1 MRVYKK
7 QNKTKNYHRHYC
19 LTAGLTTAKWIL
31 LQKALPNIKSA
42 AGEPSVDVSK
52 PKRRYFYCTSMCGLL
67 NKKRARR
74 LGHRS
79 ETDGGDGGRVVVVVV
94 GGSNEESGDRV
105 KVDQDADG
113 KID

>member
-52 PKRRYFYCTSMCGLL
+52 PKRSYFYCTSMCGLL
-67 NKKRARR
+67 NKKEQGDSDIDQRR
-74 LGHRS
+74 T
-79 ETDGGDGGRVVVVVV
+79 EEMEGGWGG
-94 GGSNEESGDRV
+94 GGGG
-105 KVDQDADG
+105 Q
-113 KID
+113 

>member
-67 NKKRARR
+67 NKKSKETRTSIRDGRR
-74 LGHRS
+74 RWR
-79 ETDGGDGGRVVVVVV
+79 EGGVVVV

>member
-1 MRVYKK
+1 M
-7 QNKTKNYHRHYC
+7 
-19 LTAGLTTAKWIL
+19 
-31 LQKALPNIKSA
+31 
-42 AGEPSVDVSK
+42 DVSK

-67 NKKRARR
+67 NKKSKETRTSIRDGRR
-74 LGHRS
+74 RWR
-79 ETDGGDGGRVVVVVV
+79 EGGVAVV

>member
-1 MRVYKK
+1 M
-7 QNKTKNYHRHYC
+7 
-19 LTAGLTTAKWIL
+19 KWIL
-31 LQKALPNIKSA
+31 LQKALFSIKSA

-52 PKRRYFYCTSMCGLL
+52 PKRRYFYCTSTCGLL
-67 NKKRARR
+67 NKK
-74 LGHRS
+74 S
-79 ETDGGDGGRVVVVVV
+79 KETRTSIRDGGRRRREGERTRGGGGG